1 MKPENNA
8 KPIRLDKPTQVF
20 MLAQIF
26 PESFRKFKLANIMK
40 KSNPAPAPVDP
51 LENIHIVPDKPHRY
65 TNGKKAESDPTAFK
79 VTKDAG
85 MPTAP
90 PPEKHPELKNL
101 STEKPNLPGWFF
113 PALKPLEQIASG
125 VAYYARGG
133 YNRHGIGVAKKFV
146 AVMGGGGESWAVYIG
161 STLASDEEIA
171 RDGEKVVLEQHIKQ
185 LIDCEDTIQFY
196 RF

>member
-1 MKPENNA
+1 MKPSNA
-8 KPIRLDKPTQVF
+8 NPIRLDKKTQVF

-26 PESFRKFKLANIMK
+26 PESFRKFQTYIMK

-51 LENIHIVPDKPHRY
+51 LENIYIAPDKPHRY
-65 TNGKKAESDPTAFK
+65 TNNKPAASDPNAFK

-113 PALKPLEQIASG
+113 PALKPLELQQISKTFRN
-125 VAYYARGG
+125 Y
-133 YNRHGIGVAKKFV
+133 
-146 AVMGGGGESWAVYIG
+146 
-161 STLASDEEIA
+161 
-171 RDGEKVVLEQHIKQ
+171 
-185 LIDCEDTIQFY
+185 
-196 RF
+196 

>member
-1 MKPENNA
+1 MKQPNNA
-8 KPIRLDKPTQVF
+8 KPTKLPKSTQLF
-20 MLAQIF
+20 LLSLLFPNSFHQFQTLA
-26 PESFRKFKLANIMK
+26 MK
-40 KSNPAPAPVDP
+40 KSKP
-51 LENIHIVPDKPHRY
+51 LDAADTTVENISIDQGRPQRY
-65 TNGKKAESDPTAFK
+65 TNGKPVLDMFK
-79 VTKDAG
+79 VSKDIAL
-85 MPTAP
+85 PTAP
-90 PPEKHPELKNL
+90 PPENHPELKNL

-125 VAYYARGG
+125 IAYYARGG

-171 RDGEKVVLEQHIKQ
+171 HDGEKVVLEQHVKQ
-185 LIDCEDTIQFY
+185 LIDCEETIQFY